1 MGRKSNMK
9 SLARSLTKNWYHVFL
24 LIGVILMLFPFLW
37 MFLTALKTEREI
49 LSVPPTFLPKTSTLE
64 NFRSI
69 SQRIPVVRY
78 FMNSVLVASVSTI
91 AVLITS
97 ALAGTV
103 FAKYSFP
110 FKEVLFMIILG
121 TTMVPFECY
130 MIPFYLMVSKAGLI
144 DSYTGILLPLV
155 ITSFGIFLVRQHVAT
170 IPDDLMDAARID
182 GCTELGVFLN
192 VILPLS
198 KAALAAL
205 AIFQFLF
212 GWAFF
217 VWPLIVTNS
226 SDLFGLEVGL
236 AMFQN
241 QYAVEY
247 GPLMAGAS
255 LSVLP
260 LIIVFLIFRDSII
273 SGMALSG
280 MKS

>member
-1 MGRKSNMK
+1 MIE
-9 SLARSLTKNWYHVFL
+9 LAHPSGSITKNWYHIIL
-24 LIGVILMLFPFLW
+24 LLGVGLMLFPFVW
-37 MFLTALKTEREI
+37 MFLTALKPESEI
-49 LSVPPTFLPKTSTLE
+49 LTVPPTFLPRTLTLE
-64 NFRSI
+64 NFTNI
-69 SQRIPVVRY
+69 AKRIPVFRY
-78 FMNSVLVASVSTI
+78 FMNSVLVAVVSTV

-97 ALAGTV
+97 AFAGAV
-103 FAKYSFP
+103 FAKYNFP
-110 FKEVLFMIILG
+110 FKDALFMIILG

-144 DSYTGILLPLV
+144 DSYTGIMLPLV
-155 ITSFGIFLVRQHVAT
+155 ITSFGIFLMRQHIAT

-182 GCTELGVFLN
+182 GCSELGVFTS

-198 KAALAAL
+198 KSALSAL
-205 AIFQFLF
+205 AIFQFMF

-226 SDLFGLEVGL
+226 SELFVLEVGL

-247 GPLMAGAS
+247 GSVMAGAS
-255 LSVLP
+255 ISVLP
-260 LIIVFLIFRDSII
+260 LIVVFLIFRDNIV

>member
-1 MGRKSNMK
+1 
-9 SLARSLTKNWYHVFL
+9 
-24 LIGVILMLFPFLW
+24 MLFPFVW
-37 MFLTALKTEREI
+37 MFLTALKPEREI
-49 LSVPPTFLPKTSTLE
+49 LTVPPTFFPRTLTFE
-64 NFRSI
+64 NFTNI
-69 SQRIPVVRY
+69 AGRIPVFRY
-78 FMNSVLVASVSTI
+78 FMNSVLVAVVSTV

-97 ALAGTV
+97 AFAGAV
-103 FAKYSFP
+103 FAKYDFP
-110 FKEVLFMIILG
+110 FKNALFMIILG

-144 DSYTGILLPLV
+144 DSYTGIMLPLV
-155 ITSFGIFLVRQHVAT
+155 ITSFGIFLMRQHIAT

-182 GCTELGVFLN
+182 GCSELGVFTS

-198 KAALAAL
+198 KSALSAL
-205 AIFQFLF
+205 AIFQFMF

-226 SDLFGLEVGL
+226 SELFVLEVGL

-247 GPLMAGAS
+247 GPVMAGAS
-255 LSVLP
+255 ISVLP
-260 LIIVFLIFRDSII
+260 LIIVFLIFRENIV

>member
-1 MGRKSNMK
+1 
-9 SLARSLTKNWYHVFL
+9 LAHPSGSITKNWYHIIL
-24 LIGVILMLFPFLW
+24 LLGVGLMLFPFVW
-37 MFLTALKTEREI
+37 MFLTALKPESEI
-49 LSVPPTFLPKTSTLE
+49 LTVPPTFLPRTLTLE
-64 NFRSI
+64 NFTNI
-69 SQRIPVVRY
+69 AKRIPVFRY
-78 FMNSVLVASVSTI
+78 FMNSVLVAVVSTV

-97 ALAGTV
+97 AFAGAV
-103 FAKYSFP
+103 FAKYNFP
-110 FKEVLFMIILG
+110 FKDALFMIILG

-144 DSYTGILLPLV
+144 DSYTGIMLPLV
-155 ITSFGIFLVRQHVAT
+155 ITSFGIFLMRQHIAT

-182 GCTELGVFLN
+182 GCSELGVFTS

-198 KAALAAL
+198 KSALSAL
-205 AIFQFLF
+205 AIFQFMF

-226 SDLFGLEVGL
+226 SELFVLEVGL

-247 GPLMAGAS
+247 GSVMAGAS
-255 LSVLP
+255 ISVLP
-260 LIIVFLIFRDSII
+260 LIVVFLIFRDNIV